1 MTNILI
7 GPGGTSGLGYE
18 LGLKE
23 IKAKNLDCLEVEFT
37 YGVRMSN
44 AEAKKI
50 GEMAKDVK
58 LSVHAPYYINLASF
72 DAKKVAASKKRI
84 LDSLERAHYLNAKNV
99 VFHAGFY
106 QKKDKEEIYKI
117 IKKKLLELKEVIKS
131 KGWNS
136 KLCPETTGKKT
147 QFGSLEELQRL
158 KKEINVDY
166 CVDFSHLLAREG
178 KIDYSSLLKKLPKRF
193 HSHYSGIEFTKKGER
208 RHLLVD
214 VKDFKKLAEELKKQN
229 KDATIICESPDPMG
243 DAEKMKK
250 ILLSKK

>member
-1 MTNILI
+1 MPQTKV

-23 IKAKNLDCLEVEFT
+23 INSLKLEALEVEFT

-44 AEAKKI
+44 AEAKRI
-50 GEMAKDVK
+50 GDLAKKLNIK
-58 LSVHAPYYINLASF
+58 LSVHAPYYINLASL
-72 DAKKVAASKKRI
+72 DAKKIAASKKRI
-84 LDSLERAHYLNAKNV
+84 LDSCERAHYLNAKNV

-106 QKKDKEEIYKI
+106 QKKDKEDIYQIIKKELIDLQKI
-117 IKKKLLELKEVIKS
+117 IKEKK
-131 KGWNS
+131 WNS
-136 KLCPETTGKKT
+136 QLCPETTGKKT

-158 KKEINVDY
+158 KDEIGINY

-178 KIDYSSLLKKLPKRF
+178 KIDYKKLLEKLPKRF
-193 HSHYSGIEFTKKGER
+193 HAHYSGIEYGEKGER

-214 VKDFKKLAEELKKQN
+214 MADFKKLAEELKKQDKN
-229 KDATIICESPDPMG
+229 VTIICESPDPIS

-250 ILLSKK
+250 VL

>member
-1 MTNILI
+1 MPIKI

-23 IKAKNLDCLEVEFT
+23 IRERGLDALEVEFT

-44 AEAKKI
+44 TEAKRI

-72 DAKKVAASKKRI
+72 DAKKVLASKKRI
-84 LDSLERAHYLNAKNV
+84 LDSCERARYLNAENV

-106 QKKDKEEIYKI
+106 QKKDKEEIYRI
-117 IKKKLLELKEVIKS
+117 IKKELIDLQKTIKY
-131 KGWNS
+131 KNWNIN
-136 KLCPETTGKKT
+136 LCPETTGKKT

-178 KIDYSSLLKKLPKRF
+178 KIDYPSLLKKLPKKF
-193 HSHYSGIEFTKKGER
+193 HSHYSGIEYTEKGER

-214 VKDFKKLAEELKKQN
+214 VNDFKKLAAELKKQGN
-229 KDATIICESPDPMG
+229 DVTIICESPDPIG
-243 DAEKMKK
+243 DAAKMKK
-250 ILLSKK
+250 VI